1 LAYFPIHFP
10 EAQRFVH
17 NLTSVARSSCHHCHS
32 PRSSGAVNDRLDVL
46 CPVIILPLA
55 SSTAAAQAELV
66 DKITGHA
73 ECRFMTQNAI
83 HSPLLLRYESVQVCC
98 LSGHTDQAS
107 HCVFYLE
114 GGVRYGLRNVAN
126 SQLLLESATT
136 SYTTHP
142 AVFSTGTEG
151 KAEGE

>member
-1 LAYFPIHFP
+1 MTDLIYI
-10 EAQRFVH
+10 R
-17 NLTSVARSSCHHCHS
+17 
-32 PRSSGAVNDRLDVL
+32 

-66 DKITGHA
+66 DKITGRA
-73 ECRFMTQNAI
+73 ECRFMTQNEL
-83 HSPLLLRYESVQVCC
+83 HSTLLLRVASVHACC
-98 LSGHTDQAS
+98 LFGHRDQAS
-107 HCVFYLE
+107 PLVFYPE

-126 SQLLLESATT
+126 SQLLLESAKT

-142 AVFSTGTEG
+142 TFISAGTGG

>member
-32 PRSSGAVNDRLDVL
+32 PRPSGDVNDRLAIH

-66 DKITGHA
+66 NKITGRA
-73 ECRFMTQNAI
+73 ECRFMTQNELQ
-83 HSPLLLRYESVQVCC
+83 SPLLLRVSSVHECC
-98 LSGHTDQAS
+98 LFSHRDQAS
-107 HCVFYLE
+107 HFVLNPE
-114 GGVRYGLRNVAN
+114 GGVRYGLRNVAIL
-126 SQLLLESATT
+126 QLLLESAET
-136 SYTTHP
+136 SYT
-142 AVFSTGTEG
+142 A
-151 KAEGE
+151 